1 MQMIKKMSMILYLFR
16 QAYFLQ
22 RFVCF
27 MEPLLVVIS
36 MLITLLAAALTVPA
50 GFGLATML
58 TPVVL
63 FWLPPH
69 EAIAVVAIIHG
80 AHNAWK
86 LKLLRTSVDFNAV
99 KRYGWALIVG
109 AIIGAM
115 LHSYIPSNP
124 LLMIVGLALIILPI
138 LSATEK
144 WTNIRLPD
152 SEDRIGGFGSGF
164 FGGLTGHQGALR
176 AMFLQRRLP
185 DKVAYAAT
193 ASVLALA
200 VDLTRIPIYLVFEG
214 TAILD
219 EYILIPSLVISA
231 ILGVYLGKLWLTK
244 WKQSNIRIGILIAI
258 VASGVMYVA
267 EASKNM
273 GYW

>member
-1 MQMIKKMSMILYLFR
+1 MPVVAYIECYLCKETFGENMEIHLLLLSM
-16 QAYFLQ
+16 A
-22 RFVCF
+22 V
-27 MEPLLVVIS
+27 
-36 MLITLLAAALTVPA
+36 TLLAAALTVPA

-86 LKLLRTSVDFNAV
+86 LKLLRNSVDFNAV

-109 AIIGAM
+109 AIIGAV

-124 LLMIVGLALIILPI
+124 LLLVVGLALIILPI
-138 LSATEK
+138 LSATER

-185 DKVAYAAT
+185 DKAAYAAT

-231 ILGVYLGKLWLTK
+231 ILGVYLGKIWLTK
-244 WKQSNIRIGILIAI
+244 WKQSNIRIGILVAI
-258 VASGVMYVA
+258 VASGMMYVA
-267 EASKNM
+267 EAGKKM

>member
-1 MQMIKKMSMILYLFR
+1 MTLVGETWSHRDTVEFRLFS
-16 QAYFLQ
+16 
-22 RFVCF
+22 
-27 MEPLLVVIS
+27 I
-36 MLITLLAAALTVPA
+36 
-50 GFGLATML
+50 
-58 TPVVL
+58 
-63 FWLPPH
+63 
-69 EAIAVVAIIHG
+69 
-80 AHNAWK
+80 
-86 LKLLRTSVDFNAV
+86 
-99 KRYGWALIVG
+99 
-109 AIIGAM
+109 
-115 LHSYIPSNP
+115 
-124 LLMIVGLALIILPI
+124 
-138 LSATEK
+138 
-144 WTNIRLPD
+144 
-152 SEDRIGGFGSGF
+152 GSGF

-214 TAILD
+214 TAIFD

-244 WKQSNIRIGILIAI
+244 WKQSSIRIGILVAI